1 MPLPPKISDLTSALQ
16 LIPHPEGGF
25 FVETYRSGCDPMSTK
40 GQTGLGCTEPNINLV
55 HANGRGNNRQDGDVR
70 RNCLTSIYWV
80 PTIASPKLLLAKNH
94 SDHIHYYHGGLSFK
108 YYIYNPDTGVMVEE
122 ILGPDIHR
130 GHKLQVCVAGGLWK
144 CGHLIEDKDCVNNE
158 SYEYTCIGEAV
169 APGKAIVYNYLCL
182 TYFVDITYTFH
193 HSFIY
198 YIAVYSTPVLTI
210 YNIIYF
216 LRL

>member
-25 FVETYRSGCDPMSTK
+25 FVETYRSGCDPMTTK
-40 GQTGLGCTEPNINLV
+40 GQTGLDCKEPNINLV
-55 HANGRGNNRQDGDVR
+55 HANGRGKNRQDGDDR

-94 SDHIHYYHGGLSFK
+94 SDHIHYYHGGMSFK

-130 GHKLQVCVAGGLWK
+130 GHKLQVCVSGGLWK
-144 CGHLIEDKDCVNNE
+144 CGHLIEDKDGVNNE
-158 SYEYTCIGEAV
+158 YEYTCIGEAV
-169 APGKAIVYNYLCL
+169 APGKR
-182 TYFVDITYTFH
+182 
-193 HSFIY
+193 
-198 YIAVYSTPVLTI
+198 
-210 YNIIYF
+210 NIISMSILAYV
-216 LRL
+216 LYCCLIN